1 MIEYEK
7 SGVMISEYNLFLNNG
22 RRRHLCGV
30 AFRQGFQTPLQEN
43 DLVDIKIKKAN
54 LVKNVP
60 TYEVSLE
67 ESSQT

>member
-1 MIEYEK
+1 M
-7 SGVMISEYNLFLNNG
+7 NNG